1 MMTFARATEL
11 LNIEQGSDSIG
22 ANTLKNRWFGGNNTV
37 IGKLPLKLAA
47 KVKVSGHLT
56 DIGLEVARSYLPV
69 SRGLQSV
76 EEWLEVLENSYP
88 DAFQTTSPRLQDSQ
102 PPVMDG
108 EIITL
113 TTNLS
118 QPAAIAL
125 SAIETAPLTHLN
137 GNQAGAIDII
147 LEQHK
152 KIQLLEVQNDAE
164 LAALRTRGAD
174 NEVMQ
179 AKIDELRKATI
190 RQATRARIAEEKRI
204 AKEVEAE
211 VMEEDLVALQAK
223 LPG

>member
-1 MMTFARATEL
+1 MMTFVQATEL

-37 IGKLPLKLAA
+37 IGKLPPALAA
-47 KVKVSGHLT
+47 QVKVNGHLT

-76 EEWLEVLENSYP
+76 EEWLECLENSYP
-88 DAFQTTSPRLQDSQ
+88 DAFQTASPQLQDSQ

-118 QPAAIAL
+118 QSAAIAL
-125 SAIETAPLTHLN
+125 SVIKPVPLTHLN
-137 GNQAGAIDII
+137 GNQAEAIDII

-152 KIQLLEVQNDAE
+152 KIQLLEAQNDAE
-164 LAALRTRGAD
+164 MAALRTRGAD
-174 NEVMQ
+174 SEVMQ
-179 AKIDELRKATI
+179 AKIDELRKTAV

-204 AKEVEAE
+204 AKEVEDE
-211 VMEEDLVALQAK
+211 VMKEDLAALQAK